1 MCFPAFDFINKEISC
16 SAAPPAKS
24 LTDTQPAWPPHRG
37 KVPLQSAP
45 MAAAPCHHSKDQP
58 APTHRGR
65 DRLRRRRQ
73 RPSQVRSKTSRA
85 HPCEASGAL
94 LLSNGGDRGRPCR
107 MHPLAAPGALWVLSR
122 AGKVPR
128 PPAGGRNFPQEMDFL
143 WMARKEA
150 SLLSSVSQ
158 GFASAEATKG
168 LSARP
173 LETFGALCC

>member
-1 MCFPAFDFINKEISC
+1 MLPGLLNKEISW
-16 SAAPPAKS
+16 SAAPPTKS
-24 LTDTQPAWPPHRG
+24 IMGTQPACPPHRG
-37 KVPLQSAP
+37 KVPLQGVP

-85 HPCEASGAL
+85 RPCEASGAL
-94 LLSNGGDRGRPCR
+94 LLSNGGTGGG
-107 MHPLAAPGALWVLSR
+107 HAACTLW
-122 AGKVPR
+122 P
-128 PPAGGRNFPQEMDFL
+128 PPAPFGYFPARGKYLVRPQADETSHKNWFLVGGRE
-143 WMARKEA
+143 KET
-150 SLLSSVSQ
+150 SLLSSVSR